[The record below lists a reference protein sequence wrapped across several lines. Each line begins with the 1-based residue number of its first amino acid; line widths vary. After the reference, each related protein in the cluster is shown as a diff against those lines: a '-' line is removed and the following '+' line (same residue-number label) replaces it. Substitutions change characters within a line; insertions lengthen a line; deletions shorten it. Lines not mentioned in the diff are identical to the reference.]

1 MIKDYKAILVI
12 FALFLGTLILASPSS
27 AQESEVRKELEALYA
42 KRDAALKAKDV
53 AYITSLET
61 DDFTRKS
68 KDGKT
73 VDRKQADAEMDMINT
88 VIKEVTTFKTTLDDV
103 KQGENGEVTVL
114 ISDKGALIL
123 IGDGNQEH
131 KVEGSGK
138 GRDVWVKTDQGW
150 KIKSHEEVES
160 NTTVDGKPA

>member
-1 MIKDYKAILVI
+1 MIKEYKAILIIV
-12 FALFLGTLILASPSS
+12 ALILGTFILASPSS
-27 AQESEVRKELEALYA
+27 AQETDVRKELEALYA

-61 DDFTRKS
+61 DDFTKKS

-73 VDRKQADAEMDMINT
+73 VDRKQADADMDMINT
-88 VIKEVTTFKTTLDDV
+88 IIKEVTTFKTTVDDV

-114 ISDKGALIL
+114 ISDKGALIM
-123 IGDGNQEH
+123 IGEGNKEQ
-131 KVEGSGK
+131 KLEGSGK

-150 KIKSHEEVES
+150 KIKSHEELES
-160 NTTVDGKPA
+160 TTTVDGKPV